1 LTITI
6 RTFLIKVYFAGI
18 AITSLFAIAWR
29 LSFANHL
36 KLIDG
41 LSTVQDWLWPTSF
54 FLMRLQS
61 GDSLS
66 TQAWFYSFA
75 ILSNGVV
82 YVVVG
87 VFVYIVFQG
96 ARNFIRDRF

>member
-1 LTITI
+1 
-6 RTFLIKVYFAGI
+6 
-18 AITSLFAIAWR
+18 
-29 LSFANHL
+29 
-36 KLIDG
+36 
-41 LSTVQDWLWPTSF
+41 
-54 FLMRLQS
+54 MRLQS